1 MGRRTLNAHKLQ
13 LNKLRESDNLVSPAD
28 IKGSS
33 LIDVV
38 EQWAMSL
45 KSEGDVEV
53 SADTYVSVESC
64 RRFNNNIL
72 LIDVMSGKSGESG
85 IVRDLEGAFDDIPIG
100 EKQAPMSSCR
110 ALLFSP
116 SNGQMAMW
124 FSEYS
129 ARSSGARNL
138 LTLLKKQWPRLDTGV
153 RFNES
158 RVIANEMLLDNG
170 RITEIEVR
178 LTRRAADSADGIEK
192 REGTFSHI
200 FRPNRKHPLSARLL
214 SVFREDP
221 SKAFDYVEL
230 SESNPEN
237 REVFVAVDIDGHK
250 RKIRVTDPD
259 DGVYYREELNGP
271 GERPLTDA
279 ELVEY
284 CSKEA
289 TSYYDRSGYCW
300 EPEWSEPLE

>member
-13 LNKLRESDNLVSPAD
+13 FNKLRESDNLISPAD
-28 IKGSS
+28 INGKS
-33 LIDVV
+33 LIDIV
-38 EQWAMSL
+38 EQWAVSL

-53 SADTYVSVESC
+53 SADTYVSVENC

-72 LIDVMSGKSGESG
+72 VTDVMSGKSGERG
-85 IVRDLEGAFDDIPIG
+85 IVRDLEGTFDDIPIG

-138 LTLLKKQWPRLDTGV
+138 LTLLKKHWPRLNTGV
-153 RFNES
+153 KFNES
-158 RVIANEMLLDNG
+158 RVIANELLLDDG
-170 RITEIEVR
+170 KITEIEVR
-178 LTRRAADSADGIEK
+178 LVRRAADFADGVEK
-192 REGTFSHI
+192 RDGTFSHI

-214 SVFREDP
+214 SVFRKDP

-230 SESNPEN
+230 SETSQDDC
-237 REVFVAVDIDGHK
+237 EVFVAVDVDGHK

-289 TSYYDRSGYCW
+289 ISYFDRSGFCW
-300 EPEWSEPLE
+300 EPEWSELLE